1 MSPEDKRVSETL
13 KKLKDRLEQDELET
27 VAPALRHRRQWVVVS
42 YDIVDDKRR
51 NKVMKT
57 LEGFG
62 HRVQYSVF
70 ECELRPADLE
80 KLKARLRGLIVP
92 QEDDIRFYQLC
103 ENCLGKVTML
113 GRAKMYRE
121 KAYEIITGRQG
132 NK

>member
-92 QEDDIRFYQLC
+92 EVDDIRFYQLC

-121 KAYEIITGRQG
+121 KAYEIINGRQG